1 MFGSFVRNNL
11 LFLAIGLSVVI
22 GMGAGLAGRSL
33 LLSSDTVSLIQFPG
47 EIFMRLLK
55 LMILPLVVSSL
66 VSALAQMDVR
76 NCSKMG
82 VVTLLYYLVTV
93 FLATVLGIF
102 LVLAIHPGD
111 PRLSSGQ
118 AVTDTNKISAA
129 DTILD
134 LIRNMFPDNIV
145 QASFERTQTVYRRK
159 SLSTQ
164 VNGTAEEITKEVAEQ
179 RGMNILGSRIF
190 YATFL
195 QAHFA
200 GIIVFCIGFGI
211 VTSHYSKKYP
221 LMVNFFIALDK
232 IIMKLMLS
240 VMWFA
245 PIGITSLICGSL
257 LELDDIWTA
266 AGAMS
271 RYILTV
277 LIGLFIHSFITIP
290 VLYFLLTRKN
300 PLNIFKYI
308 MEGGIAAL
316 GTSSSGAALPLSI
329 NGMEQLGGLD
339 ERVVRFVLPLGATIN
354 MDGCALYEAVA
365 VIFIAQINNVQLGFD
380 QIITVRLAWTL
391 S

>member
-1 MFGSFVRNNL
+1 
-11 LFLAIGLSVVI
+11 
-22 GMGAGLAGRSL
+22 
-33 LLSSDTVSLIQFPG
+33 
-47 EIFMRLLK
+47 
-55 LMILPLVVSSL
+55 
-66 VSALAQMDVR
+66 
-76 NCSKMG
+76 
-82 VVTLLYYLVTV
+82 
-93 FLATVLGIF
+93 
-102 LVLAIHPGD
+102 
-111 PRLSSGQ
+111 
-118 AVTDTNKISAA
+118 
-129 DTILD
+129 
-134 LIRNMFPDNIV
+134 MFPDNIV

-164 VNGTAEEITKEVAEQ
+164 VNGTEEITKEVAEQ
-179 RGMNILGSRIF
+179 RGMNILGSKILNFAQREIS

-211 VTSHYSKKYP
+211 ATSHYSKNYP

-266 AGAMS
+266 ASAMS

-277 LIGLFIHSFITIP
+277 LIGLFIHSFITVP
-290 VLYFLLTRKN
+290 ALYFLLTRKN

-308 MEGGIAAL
+308 MEGGMAAL
-316 GTSSSGAALPLSI
+316 GTSSSGAALSLCI

-380 QIITVRLAWTL
+380 QIITVSVTATIASLGLNAVPVGLVSIFLILNTVGLPTTEVPLLFAVDWML
-391 S
+391 